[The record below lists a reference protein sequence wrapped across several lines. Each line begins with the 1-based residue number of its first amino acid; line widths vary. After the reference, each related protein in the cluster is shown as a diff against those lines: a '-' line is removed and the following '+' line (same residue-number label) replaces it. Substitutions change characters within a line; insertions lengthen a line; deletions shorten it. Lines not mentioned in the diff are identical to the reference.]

1 MLRSMF
7 SAISGLRAHQT
18 KLDVAGNNIA
28 NVNTVGF
35 KGSQTVFEDT
45 LSQVLRNGS
54 SPNGTTA
61 GTNPAQVGLG
71 VKVAGITTNFGQGS
85 TQNTGRASDFM
96 ISGDGFFVTQ
106 QGNQQLYTR
115 AGSFDLDGVGNL
127 VTPDGATLLGWQADA
142 AGNIDANKG
151 LEPLKVTQGQVL
163 APVATSGA
171 AVSGNLSASATVGGP
186 AVTSQITMYDGLGN
200 AHQVSVTLVKKAN
213 AAPAVAADPAATP
226 PVVGSPAVL
235 DTWTMTLAEGTNVLS
250 SSDVTFD
257 GTGATAGQIN
267 SPAGKSVTFT
277 PSTLT
282 APSAAVPSWP
292 GTVTLDLSA
301 LSQFGGASTA
311 AAKTNAGSGSALGT
325 LESYSLSND
334 GTIVG
339 LYSNG
344 LRQPIGKLALA
355 TFTNPGGLEKAG
367 NSSYR
372 AGDNSGNPLI
382 GSAGTGGR
390 GTLSAGAL
398 EMSNVDLAEEF
409 TGLIVAQRGFQANS
423 RVITTSDEILQDL
436 VQLKR

>member
-96 ISGDGFFVTQ
+96 ISGDGFFVTKV
-106 QGNQQLYTR
+106 GNESLYTR
-115 AGSFDLDGVGNL
+115 AGSFDTDGVGNL
-127 VTPDGATLLGWQADA
+127 TTPDGAKLQGWM
-142 AGNIDANKG
+142 ANANG
-151 LEPLKVTQGQVL
+151 VVDPNGPLEDLKIPTGQVL
-163 APVATSGA
+163 SPKATTGA
-171 AVSGNLSASATVGGP
+171 ALAGNLSASATAASS
-186 AVTSQITMYDGLGN
+186 AVTSQINMYDDLGN
-200 AHQVSVTLVKKAN
+200 AHPVSVTLTKIDADPT
-213 AAPAVAADPAATP
+213 ATPAVPGNTWSLKFADNSTTPATP
-226 PVVGSPAVL
+226 LGTTTIAFADGSGAAAAG
-235 DTWTMTLAEGTNVLS
+235 TLVPPT
-250 SSDVTFD
+250 TY
-257 GTGATAGQIN
+257 TI
-267 SPAGKSVTFT
+267 
-277 PSTLT
+277 T
-282 APSAAVPSWP
+282 APSTTVPAW
-292 GTVTLDLSA
+292 TQDVDIDLSG
-301 LSQFGGASTA
+301 LTQFGGKSDA
-311 AAKTNAGSGSALGT
+311 AAKTTAESGSAMGV
-325 LESYSLSND
+325 LEGYSLAND

-344 LRQPIGKLALA
+344 LRQSIGQLALA

-372 AGDNSGNPLI
+372 AGDNSGNPLV
-382 GSAGTGGR
+382 GQASTGGR

>member
-96 ISGDGFFVTQ
+96 ISGDGFFVTKV
-106 QGNQQLYTR
+106 GNESLYTR
-115 AGSFDLDGVGNL
+115 AGSFDTDGVGSL
-127 VTPDGATLLGWQADA
+127 ITPDGAKLQGWMANG
-142 AGNIDANKG
+142 AGVIDANG
-151 LEPLKVTQGQVL
+151 PLVDLRIPTGQVL
-163 APVATSGA
+163 APVATTGA
-171 AVSGNLSASATVGGP
+171 GLAGNLSASATAASG
-186 AVTSQITMYDGLGN
+186 AVTSQVNMYDDLGN
-200 AHQVSVTLVKKAN
+200 AHPVSVTLTKIDPVAPATTSNDWSLSFADGSKTPPTPLGTTTVSFTAAGALASPATYTI
-213 AAPAVAADPAATP
+213 AAPTAATP
-226 PVVGSPAVL
+226 AWTKAVTIDL
-235 DTWTMTLAEGTNVLS
+235 
-250 SSDVTFD
+250 
-257 GTGATAGQIN
+257 TG
-267 SPAGKSVTFT
+267 
-277 PSTLT
+277 LT
-282 APSAAVPSWP
+282 
-292 GTVTLDLSA
+292 
-301 LSQFGGASTA
+301 QFGGKSDA
-311 AAKTNAGSGSALGT
+311 AAKTTALSGSAMGV
-325 LESYSLSND
+325 LEGYSLAND

-344 LRQPIGKLALA
+344 LRQSIGQLALA

-372 AGDNSGNPLI
+372 AGDNSGNPLV
-382 GSAGTGGR
+382 GQASTGGR

>member
-1 MLRSMF
+1 MF

-54 SPNGTTA
+54 APNGGVA

-96 ISGDGFFVTQ
+96 ISGDGFFITE

-127 VTPDGATLLGWQADA
+127 VTPDGGTLQGWMAD
-142 AGNIDANKG
+142 GNGAIDANG
-151 LEPLKVTQGQVL
+151 PLTALKITQGQVL
-163 APVATSGA
+163 PPVATTGA
-171 AVSGNLSASATVGGP
+171 AVSGNLSAGAVPTDAP
-186 AVTSQITMYDGLGN
+186 VTSQVTMYDGLGN
-200 AHQVSVTLVKKAN
+200 AHQVQVTMTKT
-213 AAPAVAADPAATP
+213 AVANQ
-226 PVVGSPAVL
+226 
-235 DTWTMTLAEGTNVLS
+235 WTLALTENGNAL
-250 SSDVTFD
+250 
-257 GTGATAGQIN
+257 GLPATQTL
-267 SPAGKSVTFT
+267 TFT
-277 PSTLT
+277 GSGASTGELT
-282 APSAAVPSWP
+282 TPATDPMVGPTTDANGKKVVAFTPNPATYPSWAGP
-292 GTVTLDLSA
+292 VTLDLSA
-301 LSQFGGASTA
+301 LNQFGGASTA
-311 AAKTNAGSGSALGT
+311 AAKENEKSGSALGT

-344 LRQPIGKLALA
+344 LRQSIGQLALA

-372 AGDNSGNPLI
+372 AGDNSGNPLV
-382 GSAGTGGR
+382 GQASTGGR

>member
-54 SPNGTTA
+54 SPNGEVA

-96 ISGDGFFVTQ
+96 ISGDGFFVTE

-115 AGSFDLDGVGNL
+115 AGSFDLDGVGHL
-127 VTPDGATLLGWQADA
+127 VTPDGATLRGWM
-142 AGNIDANKG
+142 ANANG
-151 LEPLKVTQGQVL
+151 VVDTNTPLTSLKITQGQVL
-163 APVATSGA
+163 SPVATTGA
-171 AVSGNLSASATVGGP
+171 AVSGNLSASAVPTDAP
-186 AVTSQITMYDGLGN
+186 VTSQITMFDGLGQS
-200 AHQVSVTLVKKAN
+200 HQIQVAMTKTANPNEWSVALTEN
-213 AAPAVAADPAATP
+213 GAAL
-226 PVVGSPAVL
+226 GSPATQL
-235 DTWTMTLAEGTNVLS
+235 LTFSGSGPTTGKLLTPAGS
-250 SSDVTFD
+250 FDVTP
-257 GTGATAGQIN
+257 TAG
-267 SPAGKSVTFT
+267 TY
-277 PSTLT
+277 
-282 APSAAVPSWP
+282 PSWSGP
-292 GTVTLDLSA
+292 VTIDLSK
-301 LSQFGGASTA
+301 LNQFGGGSTA
-311 AAKTNAGSGSALGT
+311 AAKENEKSGSALGT
-325 LESYSLSND
+325 LQSYSLSNN

-344 LRQPIGKLALA
+344 LRQPIGQLALA

-367 NSSYR
+367 NSSFR
-372 AGDNSGNPLI
+372 AGDNSGNALV
-382 GSAGTGGR
+382 GTAATGGR

>member
-7 SAISGLRAHQT
+7 SAISGLKAHQT

-35 KGSQTVFEDT
+35 KSSTTVFEDT

-54 SPNGTTA
+54 SPNGETA

-96 ISGDGFFVTQ
+96 ISGDGFFVTK
-106 QGNQQLYTR
+106 QGTENLYTR
-115 AGSFDLDGVGNL
+115 AGSFDTDGVGNL
-127 VTPDGATLLGWQADA
+127 VTPDGAKLQGWL
-142 AGNIDANKG
+142 ANANG
-151 LEPLKVTQGQVL
+151 VINANAEIEDLRIPTGQVL
-163 APVATSGA
+163 APVATTGSA
-171 AVSGNLSASATVGGP
+171 ISGNLSASAIAADTP
-186 AVTSQITMYDGLGN
+186 VTSQITMYDDLGN
-200 AHQVSVTLVKKAN
+200 AHAVSVTMQKTAN
-213 AAPAVAADPAATP
+213 PNQ
-226 PVVGSPAVL
+226 
-235 DTWTMTLAEGTNVLS
+235 W
-250 SSDVTFD
+250 
-257 GTGATAGQIN
+257 Q
-267 SPAGKSVTFT
+267 VTFT
-277 PSTLT
+277 DPTATTPQLGAVTLQFSDG
-282 APSAAVPSWP
+282 SAAFPDP
-292 GTVTLDLSA
+292 ADPTKNLPAGTLAAPTPATYTLPAQTANFAAWTKPVAVDLSA
-301 LSQFGGASTA
+301 LTQYGGKSDA
-311 AAKTNAGSGSALGT
+311 AAKGTAQGGSAMGVLQG
-325 LESYSLSND
+325 YSLSGD

-339 LYSNG
+339 TYSNG
-344 LRQPIGKLALA
+344 LKQPIGKLALA

-372 AGDNSGNPLI
+372 AAGNSGNPLI
-382 GSAGTGGR
+382 GQAGTGGR
-390 GTLSAGAL
+390 GSLTAGAL

>member
-35 KGSQTVFEDT
+35 KASQTVFEDT

-54 SPNGTTA
+54 APNGDVA

-96 ISGDGFFVTQ
+96 ISGDGFFVTKV
-106 QGNQQLYTR
+106 GNEQLYTR
-115 AGSFDLDGVGNL
+115 AGSFDTDGVGNL
-127 VTPDGATLLGWQADA
+127 VTPDGAKLQGWMANALGVVDPNGPIQDLR
-142 AGNIDANKG
+142 I
-151 LEPLKVTQGQVL
+151 PTGQVL
-163 APVATSGA
+163 APVATTGA
-171 AVSGNLSASATVGGP
+171 ALAGNLSAGATSADT
-186 AVTSQITMYDGLGN
+186 AVTSQINMYDDLGN
-200 AHQVSVTLVKKAN
+200 AHPVSVTMTKR
-213 AAPAVAADPAATP
+213 AADPMATP
-226 PVVGSPAVL
+226 PVP
-235 DTWTMTLAEGTNVLS
+235 D
-250 SSDVTFD
+250 
-257 GTGATAGQIN
+257 N
-267 SPAGKSVTFT
+267 SWRVTFT
-277 PSTLT
+277 DTSTAT
-282 APSAAVPSWP
+282 ATYAGTPLGTTDLEFSDGSGGIPAGTLIDPPGGEFLMPAPTGTFAAWTKPV
-292 GTVTLDLSA
+292 TVDLSA
-301 LSQFGGASTA
+301 LTQFGGKSDA
-311 AAKTNAGSGSALGT
+311 AAKTTAQSGSAMGV
-325 LESYSLSND
+325 LEGYSLAND

-339 LYSNG
+339 IYSNG
-344 LRQPIGKLALA
+344 LRQNIGQLALA

-367 NSSYR
+367 NSSFR
-372 AGDNSGNPLI
+372 AGDNSGNPLV
-382 GSAGTGGR
+382 GQAGTGGR
-390 GTLSAGAL
+390 GSLSAGAL

>member
-54 SPNGTTA
+54 SPNGDVA

-96 ISGDGFFVTQ
+96 ISGDGFFITEA
-106 QGNQQLYTR
+106 GNQQLYTR

-127 VTPDGATLLGWQADA
+127 VTPDGATLQGWMARADGTIDTQA
-142 AGNIDANKG
+142 
-151 LEPLKVTQGQVL
+151 PLTALKINQGQVL
-163 APVATSGA
+163 APEATSGA
-171 AVSGNLSASATVGGP
+171 AVSGNLSADAAVGGAP
-186 AVTSQITMYDGLGN
+186 VTSQITMYDGLGN
-200 AHQVSVTLVKKAN
+200 SHQVAVTLTKTAAN
-213 AAPAVAADPAATP
+213 TWGMTMTENGAPLFAGQSLSFSPTTGNLTTASPLVLAAPT
-226 PVVGSPAVL
+226 
-235 DTWTMTLAEGTNVLS
+235 GTY
-250 SSDVTFD
+250 
-257 GTGATAGQIN
+257 
-267 SPAGKSVTFT
+267 
-277 PSTLT
+277 
-282 APSAAVPSWP
+282 PSWT
-292 GTVTLDLSA
+292 GNVQLDLSA
-301 LSQFGGASTA
+301 LTQFGGNSTA
-311 AAKTNAGSGSALGT
+311 AVKANEGSGSALGT
-325 LESYSLSND
+325 LQSYSLSND
-334 GTIVG
+334 GTVVG

-344 LRQPIGKLALA
+344 LRQSIGQLALA

-367 NSSYR
+367 SSSFR
-372 AGDNSGNPLI
+372 AGDNSGNPLV
-382 GSAGTGGR
+382 GAAGTGGR